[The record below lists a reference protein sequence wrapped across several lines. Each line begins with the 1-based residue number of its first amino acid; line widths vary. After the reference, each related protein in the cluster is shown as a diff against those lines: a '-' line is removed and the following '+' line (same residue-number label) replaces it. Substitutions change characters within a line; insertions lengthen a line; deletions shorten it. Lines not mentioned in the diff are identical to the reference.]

1 MKFGMEFGVVA
12 RVVSIPQAEFAGPVS
27 REKPVSYG

>member
-1 MKFGMEFGVVA
+1 MEFGIEFGVVA
-12 RVVSIPQAEFAGPVS
+12 RVSIPQAEFAGPVS